1 MRKNFIFSVLTALCL
16 AVIAV
21 LFFAPDDFE
30 GRTLQQHDMLQG
42 TANGQEG
49 IAFKEATGETT
60 RWTDSLF
67 GGMPNF
73 QISPSYPATDALT
86 WVGKAFSLWLP
97 DPANLLFAMM
107 LGFFIM
113 CLCMKM
119 KWYNALFASIAWGF
133 STYFIIIIG
142 AGHIWK
148 FVTLSYIP
156 PTIGGLVLCYRGK
169 YLSGTAL
176 ASLFGALQLNSNH
189 PQMTYYFIFVIIA
202 MVIAWLCT
210 AIRKKKVGQWG
221 VATGCMIIAGILA
234 VAANSSSLYNTFEY
248 SKETV
253 RGTATELT
261 SANSSET
268 GGMDRS
274 AITAWSY
281 GIDETFTFLVPNVKG
296 GATIKPVGGE
306 NQLMSV
312 VDTPNAD
319 KLNLAPE
326 EMQLMYQFPQYFGDQ
341 PMTNGPVYAG
351 IVVLIL
357 AIIALFVVQGPMK
370 WALFAVSVLALMLSW
385 GHNFSPL
392 TDFFID
398 NFPLYNKFRAVS
410 SILVVVEFTIPLL
423 AVMCIKKILDT
434 PDFMARYR
442 GVVYTVTGVTA
453 AICLLGWISPSI
465 FGQPF
470 SVGETEALQ
479 QQGVFANPAFQ
490 NLLNGIRETR
500 LSLVSADCA
509 RSLMFIIFGALVCFL
524 YFKGVVKNKAMFVCM
539 LTTVVLLDLF
549 SVNKRYVNSENF
561 TDRMD
566 NEQALNKTPIDEA
579 ILKDTAINYRVL
591 DIPGFSSA
599 RSSYFHKTIGGYHAA
614 KLTRY
619 NDLIDRQIMKNNPGV
634 INMLNTKYIITGD
647 SLGYVQNPGALG
659 NAWFVDKIVYVS
671 NPDKEMAALDTL
683 DTGVEAVA
691 DIKFRETL
699 GNASTVVPGDTIY
712 ETTYAPNRLTY
723 HASTAKGGVAVFSE
737 IFFPWGWNA
746 TIDGKPAEIGRVD
759 YVLRA
764 LRIPAGKHKIEFSFD
779 PQSLRVTN
787 NISVVAVVLIY
798 LLCAGALG
806 LVAFR
811 FAKGNKK
818 EKAPVKETGDE

>member
-1 MRKNFIFSVLTALCL
+1 MCIL
-16 AVIAV
+16 
-21 LFFAPDDFE
+21 
-30 GRTLQQHDMLQG
+30 
-42 TANGQEG
+42 GQEG
-49 IAFKEATGETT
+49 IAYKEATGETT

-73 QISPSYPATDALT
+73 QIAPSYSATAPLEGL
-86 WVGKAFSLWLP
+86 GKAFSLWLP
-97 DPANLLFAMM
+97 NPANLLFTMM

-119 KWYNALFASIAWGF
+119 KWYNALFAAIAWGF
-133 STYFIIIIG
+133 SSYFIIIIG

-176 ASLFGALQLNSNH
+176 AALFGALQLNSNH
-189 PQMTYYFIFVIIA
+189 PQMTYYFIFVIFA
-202 MVIAWLCT
+202 MVIAWLIN
-210 AIRKKKVGQWG
+210 AIRKGKMTQWSI
-221 VATGCMIIAGILA
+221 ATGCMIGAGILA
-234 VAANSSSLYNTFEY
+234 VAANSSSLYNTYEY

-253 RGTATELT
+253 RGTATELFAT
-261 SANSSET
+261 GGDAT
-268 GGMDRS
+268 GGMDRA

-281 GIDETFTFLVPNVKG
+281 GVDETLTFLVPNVKG

-306 NQLMSV
+306 NRLMSV
-312 VDTPNAD
+312 IDTPKAD
-319 KLNLAPE
+319 ELRLAPE
-326 EMQLMYQFPQYFGDQ
+326 EMQMMYQFPQYFGDQ

-357 AIIALFVVQGPMK
+357 AIIALFVVTGPMK

-423 AVMCIKKILDT
+423 AAMCIKKILDT
-434 PDFMARYR
+434 PDFMVRYR
-442 GVVYTVTGVTA
+442 GVVYSVAGITA
-453 AICLLGWISPSI
+453 AICFLGWVAPSI

-470 SVGETEALQ
+470 SVSETEALQ
-479 QQGVFANPAFQ
+479 QQGVFSNPAYY
-490 NLLNGIRETR
+490 NLINGIRETR
-500 LSLVSADCA
+500 LSLVAADCG
-509 RSLMFIIFGALVCFL
+509 RGLVFILLGAAVFFL
-524 YFKGVVKNKAMFVCM
+524 YFKGIVKNKAFFVC
-539 LTTVVLLDLF
+539 LLSAVVLLDLF
-549 SVNKRYVNSENF
+549 TLNKRYVNSENF
-561 TDRMD
+561 TDRVD
-566 NEQALNKTPIDEA
+566 NETALNKTPIDEA

-591 DIPGFSSA
+591 DIPGFGSA

-619 NDLIDRQIMKNNPGV
+619 NDLIEHQIMKNNPGV

-647 SLGYVQNPGALG
+647 SLGFVQNPGALG
-659 NAWFVDKIVYVS
+659 NAWFVDHISYVAT
-671 NPDKEMAALDTL
+671 PDKEMAALDTL
-683 DTGVEAVA
+683 NTATAAVA
-691 DIKFRETL
+691 DVQFRNVL
-699 GNASTVVPGDTIY
+699 GNASPVIPGDTIY

-764 LRIPAGKHKIEFSFD
+764 LK
-779 PQSLRVTN
+779 V
-787 NISVVAVVLIY
+787 
-798 LLCAGALG
+798 
-806 LVAFR
+806 
-811 FAKGNKK
+811 
-818 EKAPVKETGDE
+818 